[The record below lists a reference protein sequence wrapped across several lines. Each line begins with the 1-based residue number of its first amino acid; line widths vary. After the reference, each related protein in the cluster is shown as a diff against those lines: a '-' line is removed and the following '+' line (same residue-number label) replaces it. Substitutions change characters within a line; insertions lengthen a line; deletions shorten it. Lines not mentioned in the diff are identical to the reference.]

1 MSEIDVFGT
10 VMISLVGGAIR
21 VSTPYLFVSLG
32 ECITETSGRINLGQE
47 GILILGA
54 MVGYAISF
62 KTGDPWAGVVCAGLA
77 GSMLGALHA
86 LACSLPRVNDIAIGI
101 AVILFGT
108 GMAFLIGKPFVEP
121 AAPML
126 PALELGWWSNNEAIR
141 SALRVNALF
150 FVGVALTFALR
161 WGFSSLRWGVVLR
174 TVGDSADAA
183 KALGFSV
190 LYVRFVATVVGAFF
204 SGVGGAFLSLYYP
217 GSWSESLSSGQ
228 GLMAVALVIFA
239 RWDPLRCL
247 WASLLFGAAGALGPA
262 LQAVGFGQVYY
273 LVSAAPYALTLG
285 ILIASSSSERRAAGA
300 PRELRAV

>member
-1 MSEIDVFGT
+1 MSQIGVFGT
-10 VMISLVGGAIR
+10 VIISLVGGAIR

-32 ECITETSGRINLGQE
+32 ECITEKSGRINLGQE

-62 KTGDPWAGVVCAGLA
+62 KTGNPWAGVVCAGLA

-108 GMAFLIGKPFVEP
+108 GMAFLVGKPFIQP

-126 PALELGWWSNNEAIR
+126 PALELGWWSGSEAIR
-141 SALRVNALF
+141 AALRVNALF
-150 FVGVALTFALR
+150 FVGVALTIALR
-161 WGFSSLRWGVVLR
+161 WSFSSLRWGMVLR

-217 GSWSESLSSGQ
+217 GSWTESLSSGQ

-247 WASLLFGAAGALGPA
+247 WTSLLFGAAGALGPA
-262 LQAVGFGQVYY
+262 LQTAGFGQVYY
-273 LVSAAPYALTLG
+273 LVSAMPYALTLG
-285 ILIASSSSERRAAGA
+285 ILIASSSRERRAAGA

>member
-1 MSEIDVFGT
+1 MSDIGVFGT

-62 KTGDPWAGVVCAGLA
+62 KTGNPWAGVVCAGLA

-108 GMAFLIGKPFVEP
+108 GMAFLVGKPFIQP

-126 PALELGWWSNNEAIR
+126 PALDLGWWSNSEAIR
-141 SALRVNALF
+141 SALRINALF

-190 LYVRFVATVVGAFF
+190 LYVRFIATVVGAFF

-217 GSWSESLSSGQ
+217 GSWTESLSSGQ

-247 WASLLFGAAGALGPA
+247 WTSLLFGAAGALGPA
-262 LQAVGFGQVYY
+262 LQTMGFGQVYY

-285 ILIASSSSERRAAGA
+285 ILIASSSRERRAAGA

>member
-1 MSEIDVFGT
+1 MSQIGAFGT
-10 VMISLVGGAIR
+10 VMIGLLGGAIR

-54 MVGYAISF
+54 MIGYAGSF
-62 KTGDPWAGVVCAGLA
+62 ETGNPWLGVICAGVAGA
-77 GSMLGALHA
+77 MLGALHA
-86 LACSLPRVNDIAIGI
+86 TACSLPRVNDIAIGI
-101 AVILFGT
+101 AILIFGT
-108 GMAFLIGKPFVEP
+108 GVAFLVGKPFIQP

-126 PALELGWWSNNEAIR
+126 PAIELGWWSDNEAVR
-141 SALRVNALF
+141 AALRVNALF

-161 WGFSSLRWGVVLR
+161 WGFTGLRWGLVLR

-183 KALGFSV
+183 RALGFSV
-190 LYVRFVATVVGAFF
+190 LGVRFIATVVGAFF

-217 GSWSESLSSGQ
+217 GSWTESLSSGQ

-262 LQAVGFGQVYY
+262 LQSAGFGQVYY
-273 LVSAAPYALTLG
+273 LVSATPYALTLG
-285 ILIASSSSERRAAGA
+285 ILIASSSRERRAAGA

>member
-1 MSEIDVFGT
+1 MSDIAVFGT

-62 KTGDPWAGVVCAGLA
+62 KTGNPWAGVVCAGLA
-77 GSMLGALHA
+77 GSLLGALHA

-108 GMAFLIGKPFVEP
+108 GMAFLVGKPFIQP

-126 PALELGWWSNNEAIR
+126 PALELGWWSNSEAIR
-141 SALRVNALF
+141 SALRINALF

-217 GSWSESLSSGQ
+217 GSWTESLSSGQ

-247 WASLLFGAAGALGPA
+247 WTSLLFGAAGALGPA
-262 LQAVGFGQVYY
+262 LQTMGFGQVYY

-285 ILIASSSSERRAAGA
+285 ILIASSSRERRATGA

>member
-1 MSEIDVFGT
+1 MSDIGVFGT

-62 KTGDPWAGVVCAGLA
+62 KTGNPWAGVVCAGLA

-108 GMAFLIGKPFVEP
+108 GMAFLVGKPFIQP

-126 PALELGWWSNNEAIR
+126 PALDLGWWSNSEAIR
-141 SALRVNALF
+141 SALRINALF

-217 GSWSESLSSGQ
+217 GSWTESLSSGQ

-247 WASLLFGAAGALGPA
+247 WTSLLFGAAGALGPA
-262 LQAVGFGQVYY
+262 LQTMGFGQVYY

-285 ILIASSSSERRAAGA
+285 ILIASSSRERRAAGA

>member
-1 MSEIDVFGT
+1 VTDGAALGT
-10 VMISLVGGAIR
+10 IMIGLLGGAIR

-54 MVGYAISF
+54 MVGYAGSYE
-62 KTGDPWAGVVCAGLA
+62 TGNPWLGVVLAGLA
-77 GSMLGALHA
+77 GSMLGAIHA

-101 AVILFGT
+101 AVLLFGT
-108 GMAFLIGKPFVEP
+108 GLAFLVGKPFIQP

-126 PALELGWWSNNEAIR
+126 PAFELGWWSADEAIR
-141 SALRVNALF
+141 AALRVNALF
-150 FVGVALTFALR
+150 FVGVVLTFALR
-161 WGFSSLRWGVVLR
+161 WGFFNLRWGMILR

-183 KALGFSV
+183 KALGFSI
-190 LYVRFVATVVGAFF
+190 LRVRFVATLVGAFL

-217 GSWSESLSSGQ
+217 GSWTESLSSGQ

-247 WASLLFGAAGALGPA
+247 GTSLLFGAAGALGPA
-262 LQAVGFGQVYY
+262 LQSAGFGQVYY
-273 LVSAAPYALTLG
+273 LVGAIPYALTLL
-285 ILIASSSSERRAAGA
+285 ILVMSSSRERRAVGA

>member
-1 MSEIDVFGT
+1 MSDIGVLGT

-62 KTGDPWAGVVCAGLA
+62 KTGNPWAGVVCAGLA

-108 GMAFLIGKPFVEP
+108 GMAFLVGKPFIQP

-126 PALELGWWSNNEAIR
+126 PALDLGWWSNSEAIR
-141 SALRVNALF
+141 SALRINALF

-190 LYVRFVATVVGAFF
+190 LYVRFVATVIGAFF

-217 GSWSESLSSGQ
+217 GSWTESLSSGQ

-247 WASLLFGAAGALGPA
+247 WTSLLFGAAGALGPA
-262 LQAVGFGQVYY
+262 LQTMGFGQVYY

-285 ILIASSSSERRAAGA
+285 ILIASSSRERRAAGA

>member
-1 MSEIDVFGT
+1 MSDIDVFGT

-62 KTGDPWAGVVCAGLA
+62 KTGNPWAGVLCAGLA

-108 GMAFLIGKPFVEP
+108 GLAFLVGKPFIEP

-126 PALELGWWSNNEAIR
+126 PALELGWWSNSEAIR
-141 SALRVNALF
+141 SALRVNVLF

-217 GSWSESLSSGQ
+217 GSWTESLSSGQ

-247 WASLLFGAAGALGPA
+247 WASLLFGAAGALGPT
-262 LQAVGFGQVYY
+262 LQTVGLGQVYY

>member
-1 MSEIDVFGT
+1 MSDIDVVGT

-62 KTGDPWAGVVCAGLA
+62 KTGNPWAGVVCAGLA

-86 LACSLPRVNDIAIGI
+86 IACSLPRVNDIAIGI

-108 GMAFLIGKPFVEP
+108 GLAFLVGKPFIEP
-121 AAPML
+121 VAPML

-217 GSWSESLSSGQ
+217 GSWTESLSSGQ

-247 WASLLFGAAGALGPA
+247 WTSLLFGAAGALGPA
-262 LQAVGFGQVYY
+262 LQTVGFGQVYY

-285 ILIASSSSERRAAGA
+285 ILIASSSPERRAVGA

>member
-1 MSEIDVFGT
+1 MSHIGVFGT

-62 KTGDPWAGVVCAGLA
+62 KTGNPWAGVVCAGLA

-108 GMAFLIGKPFVEP
+108 GMAFLVGKPFIQP

-141 SALRVNALF
+141 AALRVNALF

-161 WGFSSLRWGVVLR
+161 WGFSSLRWGMVLR

-217 GSWSESLSSGQ
+217 GSWTESLSSGQ

-247 WASLLFGAAGALGPA
+247 WTSLLFGAAGALGPA
-262 LQAVGFGQVYY
+262 LQTVGFGQVYY
-273 LVSAAPYALTLG
+273 LVSATPYALTLG
-285 ILIASSSSERRAAGA
+285 ILIASSSRERRAAGA

>member
-1 MSEIDVFGT
+1 MSQIGVFGT
-10 VMISLVGGAIR
+10 VIISLVGGAIR

-32 ECITETSGRINLGQE
+32 ECITEKSGRINLGQE

-62 KTGDPWAGVVCAGLA
+62 KTGNPWAGVVCAGLA

-108 GMAFLIGKPFVEP
+108 GMAFLVGKPFIQP

-126 PALELGWWSNNEAIR
+126 PALELGWWSGSEAIR
-141 SALRVNALF
+141 AALRVNALF

-161 WGFSSLRWGVVLR
+161 WSFSSLRWGMVLR

-217 GSWSESLSSGQ
+217 GSWTESLSSGQ

-262 LQAVGFGQVYY
+262 LQTAGFGQVYY
-273 LVSAAPYALTLG
+273 LVSAMPYALTLG
-285 ILIASSSSERRAAGA
+285 ILIASSSLERRAAGA
-300 PRELRAV
+300 PRELRAI

>member
-1 MSEIDVFGT
+1 MSDIGIFGT

-62 KTGDPWAGVVCAGLA
+62 KTGNPWAGVVCAGLA

-108 GMAFLIGKPFVEP
+108 GMAFLVGKPFIQP

-126 PALELGWWSNNEAIR
+126 PALELGWWSNSEAIR
-141 SALRVNALF
+141 SALRINALF

-161 WGFSSLRWGVVLR
+161 WGFSSLRWGMVLR

-217 GSWSESLSSGQ
+217 GSWTESLSSGQ

-247 WASLLFGAAGALGPA
+247 WTSLLFGAAGALGPA
-262 LQAVGFGQVYY
+262 LQTMGFGQVYY

>member
-1 MSEIDVFGT
+1 MNDIGVFGT

-62 KTGDPWAGVVCAGLA
+62 KTGNPWAGVVCAGLA

-108 GMAFLIGKPFVEP
+108 GLAFLVGKPFIQP

-126 PALELGWWSNNEAIR
+126 PALELGWWSNSEAIR
-141 SALRVNALF
+141 SALRINALF

-217 GSWSESLSSGQ
+217 GSWTESLSSGQ

-247 WASLLFGAAGALGPA
+247 WTSLLFGAAGALGPA
-262 LQAVGFGQVYY
+262 LQTMGFGQVYY

-285 ILIASSSSERRAAGA
+285 ILIASSSRERRAAGA

>member
-1 MSEIDVFGT
+1 MSQIGVFGT

-32 ECITETSGRINLGQE
+32 ECITEKSGRINLGQE

-62 KTGDPWAGVVCAGLA
+62 KTGNPWAGVVCAGLA

-108 GMAFLIGKPFVEP
+108 GMAFLVGKPFIQP

-126 PALELGWWSNNEAIR
+126 PALELGWWSNSEAIR
-141 SALRVNALF
+141 AALRVNALF
-150 FVGVALTFALR
+150 FIGVALTIALR
-161 WGFSSLRWGVVLR
+161 WSFSSLRWGVVLR

-217 GSWSESLSSGQ
+217 GSWTESLSSGQ

-262 LQAVGFGQVYY
+262 LQTAGFGQVYY
-273 LVSAAPYALTLG
+273 LVSALPYALTLG
-285 ILIASSSSERRAAGA
+285 ILIASSSRERRATGA

>member
-1 MSEIDVFGT
+1 
-10 VMISLVGGAIR
+10 
-21 VSTPYLFVSLG
+21 
-32 ECITETSGRINLGQE
+32 
-47 GILILGA
+47 

-62 KTGDPWAGVVCAGLA
+62 KTGNTWAGAVCAGLA

-108 GMAFLIGKPFVEP
+108 GMAFLVGKPFIQP

-126 PALELGWWSNNEAIR
+126 PALELGWWSNSEAIR

-161 WGFSSLRWGVVLR
+161 WGFSSLRWGMVLR

-239 RWDPLRCL
+239 RWSPLRCVI
-247 WASLLFGAAGALGPA
+247 AALLFGAAGAIGPA
-262 LQAVGFGQVYY
+262 LQSVGITQGYY
-273 LVSAAPYALTLG
+273 FFNAAPYILTLL
-285 ILIASSSSERRAAGA
+285 IMIASAGSKRAMRDVPG
-300 PRELRAV
+300 ELSITK

>member
-1 MSEIDVFGT
+1 MSDIDAFGT

-62 KTGDPWAGVVCAGLA
+62 KTGNPWAGVLCAGLA

-108 GMAFLIGKPFVEP
+108 GLAFLVGKPFIEP
-121 AAPML
+121 VAPML
-126 PALELGWWSNNEAIR
+126 PALELGWWSDSEAIR
-141 SALRVNALF
+141 SALRINALF

-217 GSWSESLSSGQ
+217 GSWTESLSSGQ

-247 WASLLFGAAGALGPA
+247 WASLLFGAAGALGPT
-262 LQAVGFGQVYY
+262 LQTVGFGQVYY

-285 ILIASSSSERRAAGA
+285 ILIASSSRERRAAGA

>member
-1 MSEIDVFGT
+1 MSQIGVFGT
-10 VMISLVGGAIR
+10 VIISLVGGAIR

-32 ECITETSGRINLGQE
+32 ECITEKSGRINLGQE

-62 KTGDPWAGVVCAGLA
+62 KTGNPWVGVVCAGLA

-108 GMAFLIGKPFVEP
+108 GIAFLVGKPFIQP

-126 PALELGWWSNNEAIR
+126 PALELGWWSNSEAIR
-141 SALRVNALF
+141 AALRVNALF

-161 WGFSSLRWGVVLR
+161 WSFSSLRWGIVLR

-217 GSWSESLSSGQ
+217 GSWTESLSSGQ

-262 LQAVGFGQVYY
+262 LQTAGFGQVYY
-273 LVSAAPYALTLG
+273 LVSAMPYALTLG
-285 ILIASSSSERRAAGA
+285 ILIASSSLERRAAGA
-300 PRELRAV
+300 PRELRAI

>member
-1 MSEIDVFGT
+1 MSQIGVFGT

-32 ECITETSGRINLGQE
+32 ECITEKSGRINLGQE

-62 KTGDPWAGVVCAGLA
+62 KTGNPWAGVVCAGLA

-108 GMAFLIGKPFVEP
+108 GMAFLVGKPFIQP

-126 PALELGWWSNNEAIR
+126 PALELGWWSNSEAIR
-141 SALRVNALF
+141 AALRVNALF
-150 FVGVALTFALR
+150 FIGVALTIALR
-161 WGFSSLRWGVVLR
+161 WSFSSLRWGVVLR

-217 GSWSESLSSGQ
+217 GSWTESLSSGQ

-262 LQAVGFGQVYY
+262 LQTAGFGQVYY
-273 LVSAAPYALTLG
+273 LVSALPYALTLG
-285 ILIASSSSERRAAGA
+285 ILIASSSRERRAAGA

>member
-1 MSEIDVFGT
+1 MSDIAVFGT

-62 KTGDPWAGVVCAGLA
+62 KTGNPWAGVVCAGLA
-77 GSMLGALHA
+77 GSLLGALHA

-108 GMAFLIGKPFVEP
+108 GMAFLVGKPFIQP

-126 PALELGWWSNNEAIR
+126 PALELGWWSNSEAIR
-141 SALRVNALF
+141 SALRINALF

-217 GSWSESLSSGQ
+217 GSWTESLSSGQ

-247 WASLLFGAAGALGPA
+247 WTSLLFGAAGALGPA
-262 LQAVGFGQVYY
+262 LQTMGFGQVYY

-285 ILIASSSSERRAAGA
+285 ILIASSSRERRAAGA